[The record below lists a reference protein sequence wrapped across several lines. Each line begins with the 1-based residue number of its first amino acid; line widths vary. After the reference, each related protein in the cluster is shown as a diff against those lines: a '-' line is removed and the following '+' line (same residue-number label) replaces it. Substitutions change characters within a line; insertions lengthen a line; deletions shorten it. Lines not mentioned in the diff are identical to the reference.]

1 MKKILLLVA
10 FAIATQFANAQVG
23 ITGGY
28 LNVKTDGANE
38 GASGFYAGI
47 YSDLDISQ
55 SFHFQPSLL
64 YGNAEDTNFLYV
76 PLMFKYYVA
85 NTDLNIQL
93 GPQGT
98 VILEDLGDFKNQVG
112 LDLAVGAGF
121 DLFHNVFIE
130 ARYAFKLVNEDVAGV
145 GSTNFNTFMV
155 GLGIGL

>member
-1 MKKILLLVA
+1 MKKLLLLAA
-10 FAIATQFANAQVG
+10 FAVCAQFTNAQVG

-28 LNVKTDGANE
+28 LSVKNDGATE
-38 GASGFYAGI
+38 GSSGFYAGI
-47 YSDLDISQ
+47 YSDLDISE

-64 YGNAEDTNFLYV
+64 YGNAKDTNFLYV

-85 NTDLNIQL
+85 KL

-112 LDLAVGAGF
+112 LDLSVGVGF
-121 DLFHNVFIE
+121 DIFYNVFVE
-130 ARYAFKLVNEDVAGV
+130 ARYAFKLINEDVAGIE
-145 GSTNFNTFMV
+145 STNFNTFMV